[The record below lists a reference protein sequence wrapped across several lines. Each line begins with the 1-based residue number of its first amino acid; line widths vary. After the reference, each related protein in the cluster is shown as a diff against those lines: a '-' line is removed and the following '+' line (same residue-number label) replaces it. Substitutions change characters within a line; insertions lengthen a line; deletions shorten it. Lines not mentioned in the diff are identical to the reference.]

1 MKTESPD
8 VLVIGLGAMGAA
20 TVYQLAKRGV
30 KVKGIDKFTPPHTH
44 GSTHGETR
52 ITRAAIGEGLQFVP
66 LAMRSHQLWRE
77 IEHESGE
84 TLFNQCG
91 GLIMARAGQQSWMHD
106 QRDFLGNTFRA
117 AEEFGIAHERLS
129 TNDIAAR
136 FPQFMLQ
143 GDEYAYFEPGAG
155 YVMPEACV
163 RSQLQLAAQYGADLS
178 YGEKVISVASAGK
191 QTIVETD
198 RARYTPGT
206 TIVTAGPWVPTLLPT
221 LATKL
226 TIRRQVLYWFERE
239 ANDVSDNP
247 ILSYRA
253 DNFPIF
259 IWHWGT
265 SEDDVFYG
273 FPQIDD
279 ANNIKVASEQRAFST
294 TPEAVDRIVSQTEI
308 TEMYVNHVAGKLR
321 GISAHC
327 VKATTCLYSNA
338 PSANFIIDRLPD
350 QPDTIVVSA
359 CSGHGFKH
367 SAAIGE
373 AVAAMAISRATPK
386 LLAPFALDE
395 TPA

>member
-1 MKTESPD
+1 
-8 VLVIGLGAMGAA
+8 MGAA
-20 TVYQLAKRGV
+20 SVYQLAKRGV
-30 KVKGIDKFTPPHTH
+30 KVKGVDQFTPPHTH
-44 GSTHGETR
+44 GSSHGESR

-91 GLIMARAGQQSWMHD
+91 GLILARAGQESWMHD
-106 QRDFLGNTFRA
+106 QRDFLGNTFLA
-117 AEEFGIAHERLS
+117 ANAFGIAHERLS
-129 TNDIAAR
+129 TDDIAAR
-136 FPQFMLQ
+136 FPQFVLQ

-155 YVMPEACV
+155 YLAPEACV
-163 RSQLQLAAQYGADLS
+163 HAQLQLAAQYRADLS

-198 RARYTPGT
+198 RARYAPGT

-221 LATKL
+221 LAAKL
-226 TIRRQVLYWFERE
+226 TIRRQVLYWFERDLG
-239 ANDVSDNP
+239 NKP
-247 ILSYRA
+247 TLSYRA

-259 IWHWGT
+259 IWHWGAG
-265 SEDDVFYG
+265 EDDVFYG

-279 ANNIKVASEQRAFST
+279 ANDIKIASEQRAFST
-294 TPEAVDRIVSQTEI
+294 TPEAVDRIVSPTEI
-308 TEMYVNHVAGKLR
+308 TEMYENHIAGKLR
-321 GISAHC
+321 GISARC
-327 VKATTCLYSNA
+327 VKATTCLYTNA

-350 QPDTIVVSA
+350 QPDTIIVSA

-373 AVAAMAISRATPK
+373 AVATMAISGETPEVLK
-386 LLAPFALDE
+386 PFALNE